1 MWFMCPQFGIATRN
15 LKFEEK
21 LWFNVVILVVVIT
34 FNLVILWFTL
44 NVVLGG
50 VKFGGFIFFPPIPG
64 DEVGRAT
71 VRLDDVGLDRS
82 FQGLAGCFREY
93 IAHYTF

>member
-1 MWFMCPQFGIATRN
+1 MVH
-15 LKFEEK
+15 LS
-21 LWFNVVILVVVIT
+21 
-34 FNLVILWFTL
+34 
-44 NVVLGG
+44 VVLGG
-50 VKFGGFIFFPPIPG
+50 VKFGGSIFFPPTPG

-93 IAHYTF
+93 IAHYTFLETDHICHSFVF